1 MLTKGEMAEGDK
13 IIPPGQKDFKV
24 PRHGV
29 DTRLHETKRRFHA
42 HLATVFDALHAC
54 LETAIGTNNTDR
66 EPQPE
71 PQPEPAPVAA
81 TTEETDVLLTETESE
96 NLCEEDA
103 CVSLHALLGITNSPL
118 EDLMSSDSEDS
129 IFSVFNKSPLS

>member
-1 MLTKGEMAEGDK
+1 MAEDAPKKRKRGGARGGHNKGSSAMLTKGEMAEGDK
-13 IIPPGQKDFKV
+13 IIPPGQDDFKV

-42 HLATVFDALHAC
+42 HLATAFDALHAC

-71 PQPEPAPVAA
+71 PAPVAS
-81 TTEETDVLLTETESE
+81 TEDADVLLTETERE
-96 NLCEEDA
+96 
-103 CVSLHALLGITNSPL
+103 SL
-118 EDLMSSDSEDS
+118 
-129 IFSVFNKSPLS
+129 